1 MGLPCQ
7 RRADWSGFKT
17 AANWVF
23 RGYSVTCRRSFY
35 RTHAW
40 KYGCIGG
47 SDCGRRIRLKRSVR
61 RKRHERYCYWS
72 CWQQPDW
79 YRSVGLQC
87 NWHWRIG
94 TKRKHQQPWAS
105 CTGGFYGGNLL
116 VDGNVCVKGDVILIN
131 TFGGDCA
138 EDFDVNDTE
147 ASEPGTVLVIAVDG
161 QLTTSSQ
168 AYDTRIAGVVSG
180 AGELRPALILQ
191 RLKASHNQ
199 VPVALFGKV
208 YCKVDASTAP
218 VFAGD
223 LLTTSVTRGH
233 AMKVQ
238 DRARAVGAILGKALG
253 NLEAGFGLI
262 PILVGTH

>member
-1 MGLPCQ
+1 
-7 RRADWSGFKT
+7 
-17 AANWVF
+17 
-23 RGYSVTCRRSFY
+23 
-35 RTHAW
+35 
-40 KYGCIGG
+40 
-47 SDCGRRIRLKRSVR
+47 
-61 RKRHERYCYWS
+61 
-72 CWQQPDW
+72 
-79 YRSVGLQC
+79 
-87 NWHWRIG
+87 
-94 TKRKHQQPWAS
+94 
-105 CTGGFYGGNLL
+105 
-116 VDGNVCVKGDVILIN
+116 VDGNVCVKGDGILIN

-168 AYDTRIAGVVSG
+168 AYDMRIAGVVSG